1 MRAPE
6 PDALHQMSK
15 KSILAALGAWWV
27 AEWIRAN
34 DRVWLRLC
42 EQWIHE
48 CHERE
53 RAFGVCGRF
62 EVGNL
67 HEPGLNAAL

>member
-15 KSILAALGAWWV
+15 KSILAALGAWWI

-34 DRVWLRLC
+34 DRVRLRLC